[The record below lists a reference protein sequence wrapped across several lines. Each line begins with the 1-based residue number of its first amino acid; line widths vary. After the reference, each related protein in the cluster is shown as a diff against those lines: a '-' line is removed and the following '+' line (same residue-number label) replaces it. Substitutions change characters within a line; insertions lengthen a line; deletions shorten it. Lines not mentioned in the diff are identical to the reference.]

1 MLKVLLVDDE
11 PFILQG
17 LKLLVDWEKEGFRIA
32 GTAANGM
39 EALAFLKKEKVDLVI
54 ADIKMPQMTGLELLE
69 HIRKE
74 KISDAYFVILSG
86 YAEFSFAQQAM
97 QNDCT
102 DYLLKPVDSEILCK
116 VLNKVLALRNREELD
131 HEKNR
136 KLEQHMR
143 CGTGVRYVEIQTEGS
158 YDDEGT
164 TDREMRTLQRRL
176 YEYSREFLKEDAD
189 LSVFDVSVNEKIY
202 DIGLILFD
210 YVPEKSGMDVKR
222 YLERFREYLA
232 SNLQTNVVMLAGKKV
247 QDISSIAKSYGNTCM
262 LRSFQGFRTK
272 KDIYFYEEEVQVS
285 TEGLILCKQSLDGLL
300 KAIEQNNHLE
310 IREAVA
316 FFYEE
321 MCKRGICGE
330 TMTLNINYLLFQLIH
345 LACEQDD
352 DVNQEEILRVIS
364 ESSFETGVK
373 RGSKAHLTRFACEYA
388 DYLSQLRKNVSRG
401 ILGMVEKEIRENYA
415 SNITLKSLSEKYYV
429 NSAYLGQLFRKKYGQ
444 SFKDYLNNYRMEQ
457 AADALLRTD
466 KKIVQIAEDVGYHD
480 LDYFTNRFIQI
491 KGCTPAR
498 FRKKMQQGE

>member
-136 KLEQHMR
+136 KLEQAYLARHMIALIQ
-143 CGTGVRYVEIQTEGS
+143 GKFDDLNVRY
-158 YDDEGT
+158 
-164 TDREMRTLQRRL
+164 
-176 YEYSREFLKEDAD
+176 LKEDAD

-285 TEGLILCKQSLDGLL
+285 PEGLILCKQSLDGLL

-321 MCKRGICGE
+321 MCKRGIYGE